1 MKNPNLNKLLKIL
14 FNLSLFAVISDNNA
28 YGWDGYD
35 IDSNSSIEI
44 TDSNLVREGQVIKIF
59 DWKDNINHFVTILSM
74 DSDFNGVAIKVQDD
88 ETKEIRT
95 FRMDNKH

>member
-1 MKNPNLNKLLKIL
+1 MKNPKKLLKIL
-14 FNLSLFAVISDNNA
+14 VNFVSFAIISGDV

-44 TDSNLVREGQVIKIF
+44 TDNNLVREGQVIKIF
-59 DWKDNINHFVTILSM
+59 DWKDNTNHLVNILSM
-74 DSDFNGVAIKVQDD
+74 DSDFNNVVIKVEDN

>member
-14 FNLSLFAVISDNNA
+14 FNFILFAVISNEA

-44 TDSNLVREGQVIKIF
+44 TDDNLVREGQVIKIF
-59 DWKDNINHFVTILSM
+59 DWKDNANHFVTILSM
-74 DSDFNGVAIKVQDD
+74 DSDFNNVVIKVQDD
-88 ETKEIRT
+88 ETKEDRT
-95 FRMDNKH
+95 FRMDNKY